1 MSLLPNTLTV
11 IRILLVLP
19 IGWTLW
25 IGLFETCL
33 VLLIIAGVSDT
44 LDGFL
49 ARRFNSTSRF
59 GEVADPIADKLL
71 ALVVVS
77 VMLLTGLLPL
87 WASTIII
94 GREVVILG
102 GAIAFRSIVQRLD
115 IEPLMISRINTSV
128 LIVVLCAIIAS
139 QTDVPQL
146 STLTARFVDP
156 VGVYLMVL
164 FTVVSGVAYVY
175 TWSVRLKEHLAVP
188 EKQPKPTNP

>member
-1 MSLLPNTLTV
+1 MSVLPNTLTV
-11 IRILLVLP
+11 IRILMVLP

-25 IGLFETCL
+25 TGEYGTCL
-33 VLLIIAGVSDT
+33 VLLIIAGVSDL

-87 WASTIII
+87 WASSIII

-115 IEPLMISRINTSV
+115 IEPLMISRINTVV
-128 LIVVLCAIIAS
+128 LIVVLCAIIAA

-146 STLTARFVDP
+146 ASLTARFVDP
-156 VGVYLMVL
+156 VGIYLMVL
-164 FTVVSGVAYVY
+164 FTLVSGISYVY
-175 TWSVRLKEHLAVP
+175 AWSVRLKEHLALP
-188 EKQPKPTNP
+188 EEHAKSTNP

>member
-1 MSLLPNTLTV
+1 MV
-11 IRILLVLP
+11 IP

-25 IGLFETCL
+25 TGQFGTCL

-77 VMLLTGLLPL
+77 VMFLTGLLPL
-87 WASTIII
+87 WASSIII

-102 GAIAFRSIVQRLD
+102 GAIAFRSIVRRLD
-115 IEPLMISRINTSV
+115 IEPLMISRVNTSV
-128 LIVVLCAIIAS
+128 LIVVLCAIIAA

-146 STLTARFVDP
+146 ASLTARFVDP
-156 VGVYLMVL
+156 VGIYLMVL
-164 FTVVSGVAYVY
+164 FTVVSGIAYVY
-175 TWSVRLKEHLAVP
+175 AWSVRLKEHLELP
-188 EKQPKPTNP
+188 EKQAKSTNP

>member
-1 MSLLPNTLTV
+1 MV
-11 IRILLVLP
+11 IP

-25 IGLFETCL
+25 TGQFGTCL
-33 VLLIIAGVSDT
+33 VLLIVAGVSDM
-44 LDGFL
+44 LDGFI

-87 WASTIII
+87 WASAIII

-102 GAIAFRSIVQRLD
+102 GAIAFRSIVRRLD

-128 LIVVLCAIIAS
+128 LIVVLCAIIAA

-146 STLTARFVDP
+146 SSLTARFVDP
-156 VGVYLMVL
+156 VGIYLMVL
-164 FTVVSGVAYVY
+164 FTVVSGIAYVY
-175 TWSVRLKEHLAVP
+175 AWSVRLKEHLELP
-188 EKQPKPTNP
+188 EKQAKPTNP